1 MKAMK
6 HNALVQVEIKK
17 PFRSYTEGQI
27 VRLSPADAFLYEG
40 TGHVAEAKLPKGV
53 AAETVPQ
60 PDDGLPSDKILP
72 NPVPAIPDS
81 WEEQHFLQQIKLAEQ
96 ISGRPVKGG
105 EAVEIIRAEIERR
118 LTE

>member
-6 HNALVQVEIKK
+6 HNGLVQVEVKK
-17 PFRSYTEGQI
+17 AFKGYREGQI

-40 TGHVAEAKLPKGV
+40 TGHVAEAKPKGV

-60 PDDGLPSDKILP
+60 PDDGLVSDKILP
-72 NPVPAIPDS
+72 NPVPAIPDD
-81 WEEQHFLQQIKLAEQ
+81 WEKQHVLPQMKLAEQ
-96 ISGRPVKGG
+96 IAGRPIKGG
-105 EAVEIIRAEIERR
+105 EAAEIIRAEIERR